1 MADSLVHRYYEKYW
15 QLRAMRDA
23 GQMSPQQFL
32 TEIQTLRWQDSTGV
46 WWQISA
52 EGALLSFDGRQWI
65 PTQAP
70 PTLAESASAAPG
82 MPPPAP
88 SGARPAP
95 PMAPAAPAGMP
106 PGARP
111 APPTAPGMPPGAR
124 PGARGGS
131 SRPLALAP
139 LLPIIPALLCGGSW
153 FFYTFL
159 GLLKH
164 EGLKGVD
171 WATPLIVGGLPVAFW
186 LFKKPLDDLLL
197 PLKPVIVAI
206 PWAVRLGIV
215 VAVPIFMG
223 WVLNALIFDYGYLG
237 LQMSAF
243 ISVVTAGVLMR
254 YR

>member
-1 MADSLVHRYYEKYW
+1 MDPLAQRYYERYR
-15 QLRAMRDA
+15 QVRAMRDA
-23 GQMSPQQFL
+23 GRVSPQQFL
-32 TEIQTLRWQDSTGV
+32 AEIQTLRWQDSNGV

-52 EGALLSFDGRQWI
+52 EGALLSFDGHQWI
-65 PTQAP
+65 PAQP
-70 PTLAESASAAPG
+70 PAMPAAGAFPTAPG
-82 MPPPAP
+82 MAPATPP
-88 SGARPAP
+88 GVRPAP
-95 PMAPAAPAGMP
+95 PA
-106 PGARP
+106 
-111 APPTAPGMPPGAR
+111 APGMPPGAR
-124 PGARGGS
+124 PIPPGGS

-159 GLLKH
+159 GLFKY
-164 EGLKGVD
+164 EGLRGVD
-171 WATPLIVGGLPVAFW
+171 WVTPLIVGGLPVAFW

-215 VAVPIFMG
+215 LAVPIFMG
-223 WVLNALIFDYGYLG
+223 WVLNAIIFDSGYLG

>member
-1 MADSLVHRYYEKYW
+1 
-15 QLRAMRDA
+15 MRDA
-23 GQMSPQQFL
+23 GRMSPQQFL
-32 TEIQTLRWQDSTGV
+32 AEIQTLRWQDSNGV

-52 EGALLSFDGRQWI
+52 EGALLYFDGRQWI
-65 PTQAP
+65 PAQPPATPAASAP
-70 PTLAESASAAPG
+70 PATLGIPSAA
-82 MPPPAP
+82 
-88 SGARPAP
+88 
-95 PMAPAAPAGMP
+95 P

-111 APPTAPGMPPGAR
+111 APPAAPGMPPGAR
-124 PGARGGS
+124 PIPPGGS

-159 GLLKH
+159 GLFKY
-164 EGLKGVD
+164 EGLRGVD
-171 WATPLIVGGLPVAFW
+171 WVTPLIVGGLPVAFW

-206 PWAVRLGIV
+206 PWVVRLGIV
-215 VAVPIFMG
+215 LAVPIFMG
-223 WVLNALIFDYGYLG
+223 WVLNAIIFNSGYLG